1 MSNYVIKKWIEPYVL
16 LETLKANYQMQ
27 EYIFDGFSKR
37 LVKADFLSALS
48 NEDAFG
54 LYMKN
59 VNKFYIFSGHEPLD
73 VENLFGFTSEDYV
86 LKEDSDEPIALVD
99 AGKAEA
105 AFIIF

>member
-1 MSNYVIKKWIEPYVL
+1 
-16 LETLKANYQMQ
+16 
-27 EYIFDGFSKR
+27 
-37 LVKADFLSALS
+37 
-48 NEDAFG
+48 
-54 LYMKN
+54 MKN